1 MLSVSL
7 TPASVTIAGA
17 DDAALRSVL
26 EAALASPTQQSEAE
40 GCRGIETDQI
50 RLGLLDSL
58 IGKTAILLDSASIL
72 VYRESTILLSRYAA
86 LSR

>member
-1 MLSVSL
+1 MLSISL
-7 TPASVTIAGA
+7 TPESVTIAGA

-26 EAALASPTQQSEAE
+26 EAALASPTQQGEAE

-58 IGKTAILLDSASIL
+58 IGKAAMLFSICHA
-72 VYRESTILLSRYAA
+72 VLSR
-86 LSR
+86 